1 MTAPPFLSLSLS
13 VYLYIYL
20 SFAGGAGQIRLRP
33 STYLVLNRNTIRVF
47 DFQEEEEEEE
57 EEEGT
62 RWRESKFELFIREI
76 HPDFNRSIGFGELEG
91 ISLCSS
97 RKGFVKIVLLFSFF
111 YQSKFDINW
120 TTMENLKLFLFLIN
134 KKCVCVCV

>member
-13 VYLYIYL
+13 ICISISLL
-20 SFAGGAGQIRLRP
+20 LGGAGQIRLRP

-47 DFQEEEEEEE
+47 DFQEEEEE

-91 ISLCSS
+91 ISLYSS

-120 TTMENLKLFLFLIN
+120 TTMENLKLFCFYF
-134 KKCVCVCV
+134 

>member
-1 MTAPPFLSLSLS
+1 ML
-13 VYLYIYL
+13 
-20 SFAGGAGQIRLRP
+20 GGAGQIRLRP

-47 DFQEEEEEEE
+47 DFQEEEEE

-91 ISLCSS
+91 ISLYSS

-120 TTMENLKLFLFLIN
+120 TTMENLKLFRFYF
-134 KKCVCVCV
+134 